1 MANYT
6 YRCAEHGPTVTAHPV
21 GTAPQQID
29 CPECGQ
35 SAKRVYTSPMMSAA
49 DPQRMA
55 LIDSTKASA
64 DRPEVVTSVPRG
76 GRLNSKPTPMAPP
89 DPRLRKLPRP

>member
-6 YRCAEHGPTVTAHPV
+6 YRCTEHGPAECAFAV
-21 GTAPQQID
+21 GSAPHQVD
-29 CPECGQ
+29 CPDCGEP
-35 SAKRVYTSPMMSAA
+35 AKRVYRSPMLSAV
-49 DPQRMA
+49 DRNRMG

-64 DRPEVVTSVPRG
+64 DRPEVVTSIPRG